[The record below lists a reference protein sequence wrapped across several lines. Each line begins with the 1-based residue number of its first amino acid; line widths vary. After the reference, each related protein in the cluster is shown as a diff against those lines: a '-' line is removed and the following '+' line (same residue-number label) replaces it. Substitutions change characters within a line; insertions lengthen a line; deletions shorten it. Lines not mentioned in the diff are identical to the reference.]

1 MIFLL
6 APLTTRSNPW
16 RISRHNFKSRISRFT
31 PTPTRACGVEPR
43 ISPWEVRVTLVT
55 KKAPKRATPDRSL
68 AGRAKKL
75 LAWYQNSRRAR
86 TLKRYST
93 GDGSVLAGGIAYAAL
108 FSVFAGLTIG
118 WTIFMAVLGDYD
130 TLREAVLQEIDHFA
144 PGIVDTGD
152 GQGVIKPEQLIRTQV
167 FSIAGLIAI
176 VVLAFSATRFVNATR
191 VRSEE

>member
-1 MIFLL
+1 M
-6 APLTTRSNPW
+6 
-16 RISRHNFKSRISRFT
+16 
-31 PTPTRACGVEPR
+31 RACGIEPR

-75 LAWYQNSRRAR
+75 LARYQNSRIAR

-108 FSVFAGLTIG
+108 FSVFAGLAIG

-144 PGIVDTGD
+144 P
-152 GQGVIKPEQLIRTQV
+152 
-167 FSIAGLIAI
+167 
-176 VVLAFSATRFVNATR
+176 
-191 VRSEE
+191 RSEERRVGKRCRCGRGEST